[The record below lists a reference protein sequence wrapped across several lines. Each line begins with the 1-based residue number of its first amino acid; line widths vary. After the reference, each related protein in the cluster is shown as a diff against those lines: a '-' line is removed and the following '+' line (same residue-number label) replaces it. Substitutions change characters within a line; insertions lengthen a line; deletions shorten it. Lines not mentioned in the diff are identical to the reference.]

1 MPRVLYIE
9 PNGTSIEVD
18 VPIGQNLMLAACDSG
33 VQGILG
39 DCGGALSCATC
50 HVLVDEQYV
59 HLLQAAGDTERQM
72 LEFTAAPRQPNSRL
86 SCQILMREELDGIV
100 LHLPHTQ
107 V

>member
-1 MPRVLYIE
+1 MPRVLYVE

-18 VPIGQNLMLAACDSG
+18 VSLGQNLMTAACASD

-50 HVLVDEQYV
+50 HVLVDERYAP
-59 HLLQAAGDTERQM
+59 LLEAPDDTERQM
-72 LEFTAAPRQPNSRL
+72 LEFTATPRQPNSRL
-86 SCQILMREELDGIV
+86 SCQIVMREELDGII

>member
-1 MPRVLYIE
+1 MPRVLFIE
-9 PNGTSIEVD
+9 TNGTSIEVD
-18 VPIGQNLMLAACDSG
+18 VPLGHNLMMAACASG

-50 HVLVDEQYV
+50 HVLVDERYV
-59 HLLQAAGDTERQM
+59 PLLQEPDDTERQM